1 MEAFHWALTTCM
13 EAFSEGTWYFAF
25 ALDSL
30 RWDFLDEE
38 LRVPIRSVCDLFF
51 IFSLLLP
58 LLSSRFAVSCNL
70 FFIFSQTW
78 FSMLF
83 FSFWILFWIDIF
95 HFNPYYFV
103 SFSFYIKLSLHSF
116 DCDLF
121 CFKSFF
127 IVFFL
132 ISSLSIWLIE
142 N

>member
-1 MEAFHWALTTCM
+1 MEAFHWALATCM

-30 RWDFLDEE
+30 WWDFLDEE

-70 FFIFSQTW
+70 FFLFSQTW

-83 FSFWILFWIDIF
+83 FLFESFFESIFFILTLTILFLLVFISNLVSILLIVICF
-95 HFNPYYFV
+95 VLNPF
-103 SFSFYIKLSLHSF
+103 L
-116 DCDLF
+116 LF
-121 CFKSFF
+121 FF
-127 IVFFL
+127 
-132 ISSLSIWLIE
+132 
-142 N
+142 